1 MQLQRP
7 APEVSESGSFQ
18 GISYTIKHRNTNST
32 LNFQLNPGDVIK
44 AKPGTMI
51 HMSASVQLQGAIKF
65 SLKKFF
71 TGSQIAESTF
81 TGPGTVALAPLLM
94 GDIVT
99 LQIEPNERPWHVGK
113 HQYLASTAGI
123 DKDAK
128 AQTLGK
134 ALFSGEDLFV
144 YRIFGQGV
152 VWLTSYGA
160 IETINVSASTS

>member
-1 MQLQRP
+1 VPQQQAGP
-7 APEVSESGSFQ
+7 DVSESGSFQ
-18 GISYTIKHRNTNST
+18 GIAYTIKHRNTNST

-51 HMSASVQLQGAIKF
+51 HMSASVQLQGAFKF
-65 SLKKFF
+65 SMKKLF

-81 TGPGTVALAPLLM
+81 TGPGTVALAPTLM

-99 LQIEPNERPWHVGK
+99 LQIESNERPWHVGK

-123 DKDAK
+123 DKDTK
-128 AQTLGK
+128 AQGLGK

-144 YRIFGQGV
+144 YRMLGQGV
-152 VWLTSYGA
+152 AWLTSYGA
-160 IETINVSASTS
+160 IETINVSASTL